1 MRIYN
6 LRLEKFGISK
16 EAANELRSFCLQ
28 YPEKK
33 AKIADALSL
42 CSPSFSGMP
51 HSGKISDPTARAG
64 ETIAKWIDDVE
75 LIEKTAKEVDEFFAP
90 WIIKSVTEDVPVWS
104 LVLNYN
110 MPATEKVFAKKRRQF
125 YYLIAVKKQII

>member
-1 MRIYN
+1 MRKY
-6 LRLEKFGISK
+6 RVALERYGISK
-16 EAANELRSFCLQ
+16 AAFEEIHGFCVQ

-42 CSPSFSGMP
+42 SSPSFSGMP
-51 HSGKISDPTARAG
+51 HNGKISDPTARAG
-64 ETIAKWIDDVE
+64 EIIAKWIEDVE

-104 LVLNYN
+104 LILNYN

-125 YYLIAVKKQII
+125 YYLIAVKRQII